1 MLQVKTAQQVEQ
13 EQTQAN
19 EETVTNQNPQ
29 MDSVIS
35 GLTGH
40 VRSQFDIAK
49 SHKLHVQDRLLNCLR
64 RRKGE
69 YSPSKLQEIKETGG
83 STIYMKIAAAKCVGA
98 KAWLSDL
105 FNAQGDKPFSLS
117 PTPIEELPPEIH
129 EKLVMEAM
137 QGAMQL
143 GVPEEEAYE
152 LMKNHEDRLKQELR
166 EEAELRMEKM
176 EDHIQDV
183 LVEGNFRKVFDDFLN
198 DFVTYPTAVLS
209 GINFKNKKKV
219 KWVDVNGEFL
229 PKEEMTISKEFNRVS
244 PFDAYP
250 SPTIKNGEPTFMCEH
265 VRFSPAELADMR
277 DLAGYKAEAIYQV
290 LMDHRAQGL
299 REWMFNDSEREQ
311 LEGGGTTQSTS
322 YSLIDGVKYN
332 GSVQG
337 SMLMQW
343 GMSDKIKL
351 DPVAEYMVSVIV
363 IGNQTIRAL
372 INPDPAGRLN
382 YYSACWRPIPNS
394 FWGEALV
401 ETIAD
406 VEDMANATARSL
418 ANNMALG
425 ASPMVTMDVAQLPN
439 GEIPTI
445 KPFGLY
451 LYDSSKGMTNSNR
464 AGISHFQFEIRS
476 QELLNVYERFVRYA
490 DEISGIPSYAFG
502 SDSGAG
508 AAKTASGLSMLM
520 NAAGKNMKSAV
531 REVDINVIEKA
542 VEHVFNIIMLDPTTP
557 KEIKGDAKVKARGS
571 DALMHKESTAMR
583 QQELLAMTNNPTDLQ
598 ITGLDGRREMFKSV
612 LKSSDLPHEKIIM
625 TEEKMMQE
633 QMKQQQMMMQ
643 QQGQAPAQGQPSGQ

>member
-1 MLQVKTAQQVEQ
+1 MLQVKSAQQLEQ
-13 EQTQAN
+13 EQTQSQEEMVAN
-19 EETVTNQNPQ
+19 NRPPN
-29 MDSVIS
+29 MDNVIN

-40 VRSQFDIAK
+40 VRAQFEIAK
-49 SHKLHVQDRLLNCLR
+49 THKLHVQDRLLNCLR

-69 YSPSKLQEIKETGG
+69 YSPSKLQEITETGG
-83 STIYMKIAAAKCVGA
+83 ATIYMKIAAAKCVGA

-105 FNAQGDKPFSLS
+105 FNAQGDKPFSLE

-129 EKLVMEAM
+129 EKLVHAAM

-152 LMKNHEDRLKQELR
+152 LMKKHEKRLKQEMKD
-166 EEAELRMEKM
+166 EAELRMEKM
-176 EDHIQDV
+176 EDYIEDV

-198 DFVTYPTAVLS
+198 DFVTFPTAILS

-219 KWVDVNGEFL
+219 KWVDLNGEFV

-250 SPTIKNGEPTFMCEH
+250 SPTIKNGEPIFMCEH
-265 VRFSPAELADMR
+265 VRFSPTELADMR
-277 DLAGYKAEAIYQV
+277 DLAGYKAEAIFQV
-290 LMDHRAQGL
+290 LMDHRSQGL
-299 REWMFNDSEREQ
+299 RQWMFNDSDREQ
-311 LEGGGTTQSTS
+311 LEGGGTTSSTS
-322 YSLIDGVKYN
+322 YSLIDGIKYN

-343 GMSDKIKL
+343 GMTKEMKL

-363 IGNQTIRAL
+363 IGSQTIRAL

-406 VEDMANATARSL
+406 IEDMANATARSL

-425 ASPMVTMDVAQLPN
+425 ASPMVTMDIAQLPN

-476 QELLNVYERFVRYA
+476 AELLNVYERFVRYA

-531 REVDINVIEKA
+531 REIDINVIEKLI
-542 VEHVFNIIMLDPTTP
+542 EHVFNIIMLDPETP

-571 DALMHKESTAMR
+571 DSLMHKESSAMR

-598 ITGLDGRREMFKSV
+598 ITGLDGRREMFKAV
-612 LKSSDLPHEKIIM
+612 LKSSDLPYDKIIM
-625 TEEKMMQE
+625 DEEKMQQE
-633 QMKQQQMMMQ
+633 QMRMQQEQMMMQ
-643 QQGQAPAQGQPSGQ
+643 QQGQSNGQQ